1 MQKPRTIG
9 LLGGSFNPAHA
20 GHLHL
25 SHEALK
31 RLKLD
36 AVWWLVSPQNPLK
49 AKSDLADYDTRL
61 AHAQQVAT
69 HHPHIE
75 VSDIEARQHLY
86 YTIDTVAALQQQY
99 PATHFVWLMGADNLA
114 QFTRWKS
121 WEQLFECIPIAVFDR
136 APFSYTALGS
146 KAAIRYRRFR
156 LPERNASL
164 LAHTPA
170 PCWVYGFM
178 ARHPLSATQLRN
190 SLGAQAFLSHNADM
204 VSP

>member
-1 MQKPRTIG
+1 MKKPHVIG

-20 GHLHL
+20 GHVHL

-36 AVWWLVSPQNPLK
+36 AVWWLVSPHNPLK
-49 AKSDLADYDTRL
+49 SKSNLADYNTRL
-61 AHAQQVAT
+61 GFAKEIAH

-75 VSDIEARQHLY
+75 VSDIEAAQHLY
-86 YTIDTVAALQQQY
+86 YTIDTVTALQQQH
-99 PATHFVWLMGADNLA
+99 PNTRFVWLMGADNLA

-121 WEQLFECIPIAVFDR
+121 WEKLFERIPIAVFDR
-136 APFSYTALGS
+136 APFSYAALSS

-156 LPERNASL
+156 LPTRNAAL
-164 LAHTPA
+164 LAHSAA

-178 ARHPLSATQLRN
+178 TRHPLSATQLRN
-190 SLGAQAFLSHNADM
+190 SLGADAFLGHND
-204 VSP
+204 VTV

>member
-1 MQKPRTIG
+1 MKKKRSIG

-25 SHEALK
+25 SHEAFK

-49 AKSDLADYDTRL
+49 AKNDMADYDTRL
-61 AHAQQVAT
+61 AFAKQLAAP
-69 HHPHIE
+69 HPYIT
-75 VSDIEARQHLY
+75 VSDIEAERSLY
-86 YTIDTVAALQQQY
+86 YTIDTVAALQQAY
-99 PATHFVWLMGADNLA
+99 PDIQFVWLMGADNLA

-121 WEQLFECIPIAVFDR
+121 WQTLFERIPIAVFDR
-136 APFSYTALGS
+136 APFSYSALSS

-156 LPERNASL
+156 LSERNASL

-170 PCWVYGFM
+170 PCWLYGFM
-178 ARHPLSATQLRN
+178 PRHALSSTQLRN
-190 SLGAQAFLSHNADM
+190 SLGTKAFLSHNVTID
-204 VSP
+204 SP